1 VTTFLTTGESL
12 RARLSVILAVGL
24 LVFSGASTAVESFD
38 AGLFR
43 VEYPSSEETMAKNS
57 LDVLQQAVVEFS
69 PRLPAGDQP
78 IRVRICGSLAEFQTL
93 AREYGRAHVGGI
105 AEPERGLIVLKS
117 PRLLP
122 SGHDYRGTIRHEL
135 LHVLLA
141 RNTDPAHLPRWFGE
155 GVAMVMS
162 RENRWGYSF
171 RVARAYARGDLIP
184 YPDLNLAFAP
194 RGDEALFDDAYAQV
208 YSITRFLLKRVG
220 EEKFWSLTL
229 SLKHMD
235 FEQALKEHAG
245 LTPGGLYS
253 AWCQSLWKV
262 ALISALV
269 SGFGVFQLA
278 AMLVVAA
285 YVRKHRQ
292 GLQTLREWKEDEEDE
307 QDESNSP
314 TPESEEYFDELWE
327 QEDDDNR
334 P

>member
-1 VTTFLTTGESL
+1 MTTFLTTGASS
-12 RARLSVILAVGL
+12 RTRLSVVLAVGL
-24 LVFSGASTAVESFD
+24 LVFSGVSAAVELLDVSP
-38 AGLFR
+38 FR
-43 VEYPSSEETMAKNS
+43 VEYPFSEETMAKNS
-57 LDVLQQAVVEFS
+57 LEVLQQALVEFS

-78 IRVRICGSLAEFQTL
+78 IRVRICGSLAEFQAL
-93 AREYGRAHVGGI
+93 AREYGRAQVSGL

-122 SGHDYRGTIRHEL
+122 SDHDYRGTIRHEL

-141 RNTDPAHLPRWFGE
+141 RNTDPTRLPRWFGE

-162 RENRWGYSF
+162 RENRWGHSF
-171 RVARAYARGDLIP
+171 RLARAYMRGDLIP

-208 YSITRFLLKRVG
+208 YSMTRFLLKRMG
-220 EEKFWSLTL
+220 EEKFWSLIL
-229 SLKHMD
+229 SLKQMD

-253 AWCQSLWKV
+253 AWRRSLWKV

-269 SGFGVFQLA
+269 SGFGVFELA
-278 AMLVVAA
+278 AVLVVVA
-285 YVRKHRQ
+285 YVRKRRQ

-307 QDESNSP
+307 QDESSSP
-314 TPESEEYFDELWE
+314 TPEWEECLDELWE